1 MTLTEVLPATA
12 ARLGVATAAGTI
24 ADDDAAPVLTIAD
37 NNAHESAG
45 TISFPVTL
53 DAESA
58 LQVMVN
64 YVTESRDATA
74 GEDYTWVADTL
85 VFRPGER
92 SRMISVPIRQDDLVE
107 AEQEHFAVTLSG
119 PVNAT
124 LGAQTATGSIIDDDT
139 LLLSVAADSAT
150 VIEGAAATFTVEAT
164 GATSTGRVVVGY
176 TVGGTASAGSDY
188 TAVAA
193 GTITFTLGGSRRQT
207 VTVATLEDQLDE
219 PAERFMVTLTGAQP
233 SSAASLGTTTATGV
247 HHRRRRSSPRRPR
260 RHPCQRHR
268 RDAGRGDLRHA
279 PDRYGRR
286 LLQDFSFGQRYG
298 ARSDRPGQVRRSR
311 LPGHRGQARTSTYT
325 SPNNDNYDTVRVTGG
340 PGKVYVRVS
349 GASAARYDLAVW
361 VLDSS
366 TSDSSYDIELRYI
379 GTPSREERPCRG
391 RHLGRGDLPLSPHHS
406 RT

>member
-164 GATSTGRVVVGY
+164 GATSTGRGVVGY

-219 PAERFMVTLTGAQP
+219 PGERFMVTLTGAQP
-233 SSAASLGTTTATGV
+233 SSAASLGTTTTTATITDDDDPPRDDHGDTLANATAATPGV
-247 HHRRRRSSPRRPR
+247 VISGTLQTATDVDYFRISVSASATVHVAT
-260 RHPCQRHR
+260 
-268 RDAGRGDLRHA
+268 DRGKFGDPGYQA
-279 PDRYGRR
+279 TVVR
-286 LLQDFSFGQRYG
+286 LE
-298 ARSDRPGQVRRSR
+298 
-311 LPGHRGQARTSTYT
+311 TSTYT

-366 TSDSSYDIELRYI
+366 TSDSSYDIELHY
-379 GTPSREERPCRG
+379 
-391 RHLGRGDLPLSPHHS
+391 LGCPWSA
-406 RT
+406 T

>member
-37 NNAHESAG
+37 NSAHESAG

-207 VTVATLEDQLDE
+207 VTVATLEGQLDE

-233 SSAASLGTTTATGV
+233 SSAASLGTTTATATITDDDDPPPDDHGDTLASATAATPGV
-247 HHRRRRSSPRRPR
+247 VISGTLQTATDVDYFRISVSASATVHVATDRGKFGDPGYQATVVRLEPRPTRRRTTTTTT
-260 RHPCQRHR
+260 
-268 RDAGRGDLRHA
+268 
-279 PDRYGRR
+279 RY
-286 LLQDFSFGQRYG
+286 
-298 ARSDRPGQVRRSR
+298 ASR
-311 LPGHRGQARTSTYT
+311 A
-325 SPNNDNYDTVRVTGG
+325 G
-340 PGKVYVRVS
+340 PGRS
-349 GASAARYDLAVW
+349 TCASAAPPPRATILPSGCSIRVRPIPRTT
-361 VLDSS
+361 SS
-366 TSDSSYDIELRYI
+366 CAISA
-379 GTPSREERPCRG
+379 PSRAPVRG
-391 RHLGRGDLPLSPHHS
+391 PPSVPQPTSWNG
-406 RT
+406 

>member
-233 SSAASLGTTTATGV
+233 FSAASLGTTATITDDDAPPPDDHGDTLASATAATPGVVISGTLQTATDVDYFRISVSASATV
-247 HHRRRRSSPRRPR
+247 HVATDRGKFGDPGYQATVVRLEPRPTRRRTTTTTT
-260 RHPCQRHR
+260 
-268 RDAGRGDLRHA
+268 RHA
-279 PDRYGRR
+279 SRAGPVMSTCVSAVPPPPATISPSGCSLREGRIPR
-286 LLQDFSFGQRYG
+286 TTSSCAIS
-298 ARSDRPGQVRRSR
+298 ARSPATRKEASSVPRP
-311 LPGHRGQARTSTYT
+311 TS
-325 SPNNDNYDTVRVTGG
+325 
-340 PGKVYVRVS
+340 GK
-349 GASAARYDLAVW
+349 G
-361 VLDSS
+361 
-366 TSDSSYDIELRYI
+366 
-379 GTPSREERPCRG
+379 
-391 RHLGRGDLPLSPHHS
+391 
-406 RT
+406 

>member
-1 MTLTEVLPATA
+1 M
-12 ARLGVATAAGTI
+12 
-24 ADDDAAPVLTIAD
+24 
-37 NNAHESAG
+37 
-45 TISFPVTL
+45 
-53 DAESA
+53 
-58 LQVMVN
+58 
-64 YVTESRDATA
+64 
-74 GEDYTWVADTL
+74 
-85 VFRPGER
+85 
-92 SRMISVPIRQDDLVE
+92 
-107 AEQEHFAVTLSG
+107 TLSG

-207 VTVATLEDQLDE
+207 VTVATLEGQLDE

-233 SSAASLGTTTATGV
+233 SSAASLGHHDGHGD

-311 LPGHRGQARTSTYT
+311 LPGHRGQARNLDLHVAEQRQLRHGT
-325 SPNNDNYDTVRVTGG
+325 RHGRARGG
-340 PGKVYVRVS
+340 LRARQRRLRRALRSCRLGARFEYVRFLVRHR
-349 GASAARYDLAVW
+349 AALYRHPAERQ
-361 VLDSS
+361 S
-366 TSDSSYDIELRYI
+366 
-379 GTPSREERPCRG
+379 EEHLPCRS
-391 RHLGRGDLPLSPHHS
+391 RHPGTGDLPQPVIQDHHRLGLELRGRRPVAVRRIHRRLAHFRQAS
-406 RT
+406 AHRRCRRDGG